1 MLTPAASLIP
11 GDAYTVGPDTYTVTS
26 APYTGTGFLGDPVL
40 CIPVTVRG
48 DEVRDVVHPDHQV
61 EKS

>member
-1 MLTPAASLIP
+1 MLTPATSLTP
-11 GDAYTVGPDTYTVTS
+11 GDAYQVGPDTYTVTA
-26 APYTGTGFLGDPVL
+26 APFPDDGLLGAVL

-61 EKS
+61 NKS